1 MEIETVVTI
10 VLGIIYLLICVAIVI
25 LTLLQDSKESGVS
38 ALGGEET
45 SIFGSK
51 GSSKETFLAKMTV
64 VFGIIFA
71 VVAVAMTAII
81 VNLIKG

>member
-1 MEIETVVTI
+1 MGIETVVTI

-38 ALGGEET
+38 ALGGAET

-51 GSSKETFLAKMTV
+51 GSSKESFLAKMTV